1 MVITPVFEIV
11 TTPPPVASEVAPVE
25 SKVETDVSPVTSSL
39 PLKLTSLST
48 ARYPEVYIPK
58 SSYNLLR
65 IVFVEISSPTPRH
78 PLASNIILYPV
89 PPVF

>member
-1 MVITPVFEIV
+1 MVEAPAVAIV
-11 TTPPPVASEVAPVE
+11 TSPLVVASEVAPL
-25 SKVETDVSPVTSSL
+25 TSSL

-65 IVFVEISSPTPRH
+65 IVFDKISLPTPRH
-78 PLASNIILYPV
+78 PEASNIILYPV
-89 PPVF
+89 PPVFPLGVSL